1 MKVISIDPSTSKT
14 GYAIAKIY
22 DDKIDLIEYG
32 NIVLKGKK
40 HGLKL
45 LFDTLQDK
53 IENHEVEAVI
63 LETPFYSINAQT
75 LIKLGEVR
83 GVILLL
89 AQIYNL
95 KVFEYTP
102 AEVKISATGYG
113 RSSKEEVIQM
123 VNRIFNLD
131 IQDSDIA
138 DSLAILYCH
147 TLQKVEIWKKYWLF
161 W

>member
-1 MKVISIDPSTSKT
+1 MKIISLDPSTSKT
-14 GYAIAKIY
+14 GYAVAEVY
-22 DDKIDLIEYG
+22 EDKISLIEYG
-32 NIVLKGKK
+32 SILLKGKK
-40 HGLKL
+40 NTLKL
-45 LFDTLQDK
+45 LFETLQDK
-53 IENHEVEAVI
+53 INQHSIEAVI

-89 AQIYNL
+89 AQINNL
-95 KVFEYTP
+95 KVFQYTP
-102 AEVKISATGYG
+102 AEVKIAATGYG
-113 RSSKEEVIQM
+113 RSSKEEVINM

-147 TLQKVEIWKKYWLF
+147 TLQKVEV
-161 W
+161 